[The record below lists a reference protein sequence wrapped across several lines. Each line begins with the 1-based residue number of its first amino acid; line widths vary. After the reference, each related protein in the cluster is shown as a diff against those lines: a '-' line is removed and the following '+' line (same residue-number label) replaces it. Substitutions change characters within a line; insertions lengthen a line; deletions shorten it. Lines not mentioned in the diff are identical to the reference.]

1 MMRPPHVSDRYAR
14 ALAAIHGYGIL
25 ATSPEPEFDIFPA
38 LCCAAFDAPSAF
50 LTFFDGDEL
59 WTKAEA
65 GTLRPGRAV
74 RHGPLRETFDLAR
87 TVHVTGEGGFF
98 CGAPVHTLE
107 HVAIGAIGVFD
118 ERSRDVSAGMLQAI
132 RTIAMAVT
140 YALETRKRLIQAV
153 PVMPG
158 KPNLYAVSRGS
169 HTASSDRCIEAVLS
183 KIEAGRRLLRAG
195 TNDVTTAG
203 AFAAAMQQL
212 AGDNDEPHVLVVFSA
227 AGRAADELVAQARRA
242 RLLCDHDL
250 SAFIRTE
257 YVAML
262 LRDVPVTVGR
272 QAVKRFADAQINT
285 SYRVEEVR
293 GPLTNARE
301 VLDSVI
307 ERLHRRR

>member
-1 MMRPPHVSDRYAR
+1 MMRPPHVSDRYTR

-25 ATSPEPEFDIFPA
+25 GTSPEPEFDIFPA
-38 LCCAAFDAPSAF
+38 LCCAALDAPSAF
-50 LTFFDGDEL
+50 LTFFDGDEM

-65 GTLRPGRAV
+65 GTLRPGRAM
-74 RHGPLRETFDLAR
+74 RQGPLRETFDSAH
-87 TVHVTGEGGFF
+87 TIHVTGADGFF
-98 CGAPVHTLE
+98 CGAPVYTPE

-118 ERSRDVSAGMLQAI
+118 DRPRDAGSGMLQAI
-132 RTIAMAVT
+132 RTIATAVT
-140 YALETRKRLIQAV
+140 YALEARKRLIPAA
-153 PVMPG
+153 PVLPG
-158 KPNLYAVSRGS
+158 KPNLYAVSS
-169 HTASSDRCIEAVLS
+169 SSNTASSDHCIEAVLS

-195 TNDVTTAG
+195 ANDVATAE

-227 AGRAADELVAQARRA
+227 PGRAADELVAQARRA

-250 SAFIRTE
+250 AAFIRAE

-272 QAVKRFADAQINT
+272 QAVKRFADAQLNT
-285 SYRVEEVR
+285 TYRVEEVR
-293 GPLTNARE
+293 GPLANARE
-301 VLDSVI
+301 LLDSVI